1 MKPAVAFGANSADE
15 VWTCIHR
22 HGAWT
27 RCLVCQ
33 EAASSCRGQVN
44 TPITQ
49 CVDPN
54 GITCGLC
61 HLRRPLHY
69 YDKSA
74 QKNRNVQD
82 KLYCNAC
89 KGSVRCPYC
98 TQWKPKNEFR
108 DSTESC
114 KTCQMITC
122 ASCGERK
129 VQAEYDRW
137 SINNFFHHRIDVRCE
152 RCQKDGTKKKNSER
166 AHKGEHQRRDR
177 QCDTCKEYK
186 NQRAFRWSTTGRVDV
201 CTSCELV
208 KCRGCAKMLPQSS
221 FRRVDRSHHFKDGQQ
236 VTCVTC
242 REEEDKREKQ
252 LKARLKK
259 SRRPGCTCKHPNSH
273 TEKCPMHIRY
283 AGEKPFPGCDVMTRA
298 ESEWLH
304 KRKPNQYNARHA

>member
-15 VWTCIHR
+15 VWTRIHR

-33 EAASSCRGQVN
+33 EAAASCRGQVN
-44 TPITQ
+44 TPSTQ

-89 KGSVRCPYC
+89 KGSLRCPHC
-98 TQWKPKNEFR
+98 TQWKLKNEFR
-108 DSTESC
+108 DGTESC

-122 ASCGERK
+122 AGCGEQK
-129 VQAEYDRW
+129 VQAKYDHW
-137 SINNFFHHRIDVRCE
+137 SIHNFFHHKINVRCE
-152 RCQKDGTKKKNSER
+152 RCQKNGMKKKNSER

-177 QCDTCKEYK
+177 QCDTCKEL
-186 NQRAFRWSTTGRVDV
+186 S
-201 CTSCELV
+201 LI
-208 KCRGCAKMLPQSS
+208 
-221 FRRVDRSHHFKDGQQ
+221 
-236 VTCVTC
+236 
-242 REEEDKREKQ
+242 
-252 LKARLKK
+252 
-259 SRRPGCTCKHPNSH
+259 
-273 TEKCPMHIRY
+273 HI
-283 AGEKPFPGCDVMTRA
+283 
-298 ESEWLH
+298 
-304 KRKPNQYNARHA
+304 